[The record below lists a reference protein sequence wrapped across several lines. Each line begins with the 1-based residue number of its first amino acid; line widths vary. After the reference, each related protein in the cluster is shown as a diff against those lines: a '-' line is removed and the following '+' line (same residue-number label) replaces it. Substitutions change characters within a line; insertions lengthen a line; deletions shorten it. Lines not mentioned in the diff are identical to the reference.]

1 MLSADVYKD
10 PNYSLAME
18 WISKVS
24 SKTNTSLGSVQL
36 GVCHA
41 RFYSEQIGELLK
53 SDYVNIELLNQLK
66 LKVKTDHEKIIDD
79 CSRRIDPFRDDVRD
93 NKIMI
98 SVILDFITS
107 LHDV

>member
-1 MLSADVYKD
+1 MLSEDVYKD
-10 PNYSLAME
+10 PNYSLAMK
-18 WISKVS
+18 WIDKVS

-36 GVCHA
+36 GMYYA
-41 RFYSEQIGELLK
+41 RFYHTQIVEMLK
-53 SDYVNIELLNQLK
+53 PEHVNIELLNQLK
-66 LKVKTDHEKIIDD
+66 LKVKTDHEKIIED
-79 CSRRIDPFRDDVRD
+79 CSRRIHPHRDDVQD